1 MKVRLSSIALGCTLF
16 LSLTAV
22 AQKPANATGQC
33 KDGSYWTGAS
43 KSGACRGHQGIQ
55 TWYGDASTAAAPAAK
70 SAPAAPAAKPAPAAP
85 ATKPANATGQCKD
98 GSYWTGASKSG
109 ACRGHQG
116 IQTWYGDTSTAAAPA
131 PAAKPAPAAPAA
143 KPAPA
148 AAPAPVTKATSPTPP
163 KPSPTAAPGGG
174 PGMVWVNTSTKVYH
188 CYGDRYYGTTKEGK
202 YMTEADAKAMGAKG
216 NRGQSCSK

>member
-16 LSLTAV
+16 ASLTAV

-55 TWYGDASTAAAPAAK
+55 TWYGAPGGAATPAANP
-70 SAPAAPAAKPAPAAP
+70 SQAAVAKPAPASAP
-85 ATKPANATGQCKD
+85 APAP
-98 GSYWTGASKSG
+98 
-109 ACRGHQG
+109 
-116 IQTWYGDTSTAAAPA
+116 APA
-131 PAAKPAPAAPAA
+131 PAAKAA
-143 KPAPA
+143 
-148 AAPAPVTKATSPTPP
+148 PTPP
-163 KPSPTAAPGGG
+163 KPSPTAQPGGG

-188 CYGDRYYGTTKEGK
+188 CYGDRYYGKTKQGK

-216 NRGQSCSK
+216 DAGKGCSN